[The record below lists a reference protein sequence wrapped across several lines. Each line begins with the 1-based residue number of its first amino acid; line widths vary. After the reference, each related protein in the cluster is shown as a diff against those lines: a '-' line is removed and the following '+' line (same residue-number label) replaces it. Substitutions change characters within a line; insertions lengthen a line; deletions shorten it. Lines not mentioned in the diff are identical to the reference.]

1 MPGLSIR
8 GRGKGWNTFDED
20 DIWIMNPKECDLELN
35 YEDKVCRYWMG
46 SIVACNQKSMML

>member
-1 MPGLSIR
+1 MPGSYLYEEGVKDGIR
-8 GRGKGWNTFDED
+8 LMKN

-46 SIVACNQKSMML
+46 SIVAL

>member
-1 MPGLSIR
+1 MPALSIG